1 MTSFVMAGLD
11 PAIHVFLL
19 LCRQDVDAR
28 DKPGHDE
35 LKRTSEPGFLMDL
48 IADHIS
54 HRFGALEVL
63 DDVSFT
69 VGSGEVVAIV
79 GPSGCGKST
88 LLSVLGGLLQPSAGR
103 AELRGAAPAD
113 SRNPLTFVFQDF
125 ALLPWCTVEQN
136 VEFPLLHMGLAVG
149 ERREIVSDA
158 LRRTSLADFRATY
171 PKQLSG
177 GMRQR
182 VGIARAL
189 AVRPAILLMDE
200 PLSALDSQTREL
212 LLEDFIRLLADGSMG
227 AVYVTHNLEEAVRL
241 ADRIVVLSRRPGR
254 VREIVSIPVSR
265 SERGDIN
272 GRGRLLALQS
282 ELWSLIREHAID
294 AEREVQHA

>member
-1 MTSFVMAGLD
+1 
-11 PAIHVFLL
+11 
-19 LCRQDVDAR
+19 
-28 DKPGHDE
+28 
-35 LKRTSEPGFLMDL
+35 MDL

-54 HRFGALEVL
+54 HRFGALDVL
-63 DDVSFT
+63 DKVSFR
-69 VGSGEVVAIV
+69 VASGEVVAIV

-88 LLSVLGGLLQPSAGR
+88 LLSILGGLLRPGEGR
-103 AELRGAAPAD
+103 AELRGAPPAD
-113 SRNPLTFVFQDF
+113 SLNPLTFVFQDF
-125 ALLPWCTVEQN
+125 ALLPWCTVAEN
-136 VEFPLLHMGLAVG
+136 VEFPLVHTSLNAA
-149 ERREIVSDA
+149 ERRAVVVDA
-158 LRRTSLADFRATY
+158 LRRTGLSDFRGTY

-189 AVRPAILLMDE
+189 AVKPAILLMDE

-212 LLEDFIRLLADGSMG
+212 LMEDFIRLLAADAMA

-254 VREIVSIPVSR
+254 VREVVSIPMTR
-265 SERGDIN
+265 DERGGIEA
-272 GRGRLLALQS
+272 RGKLIGLQN
-282 ELWSLIREHAID
+282 ELWSLIREEAID

>member
-1 MTSFVMAGLD
+1 
-11 PAIHVFLL
+11 
-19 LCRQDVDAR
+19 
-28 DKPGHDE
+28 
-35 LKRTSEPGFLMDL
+35 MDL

-54 HRFGALEVL
+54 HRFGSLDVL

-69 VGSGEVVAIV
+69 VGRGEVVAIV

-88 LLSVLGGLLQPSAGR
+88 LLQILGGLLTATRGEAR
-103 AELRGAAPAD
+103 LRGLPPAD
-113 SRNPLTFVFQDF
+113 SLNPLTFVFQDF
-125 ALLPWCTVEQN
+125 ALLPWATVAAN
-136 VEFPLLHMGLAVG
+136 VEFPLLHAKLSAS
-149 ERREIVSDA
+149 ERRALVDDA
-158 LRRTSLADFRATY
+158 LRRTGLTDFRGAY

-189 AVRPAILLMDE
+189 AVKPAILLMDE

-212 LLEDFIRLLADGSMG
+212 LLEDFIRLLADGAMG

-254 VREIVSIPVSR
+254 VREVVAIPLTR
-265 SERGDIN
+265 AERGAGHARDK
-272 GRGRLLALQS
+272 LLSLQD
-282 ELWSLIREHAID
+282 ELWSLIRDEAID

>member
-1 MTSFVMAGLD
+1 
-11 PAIHVFLL
+11 
-19 LCRQDVDAR
+19 
-28 DKPGHDE
+28 
-35 LKRTSEPGFLMDL
+35 MDL

-54 HRFGALEVL
+54 HRFGALDVL
-63 DDVSFT
+63 DKVSFT
-69 VGSGEVVAIV
+69 VASGEVVAIV

-88 LLSVLGGLLQPSAGR
+88 LLSILGGLLRPSEGQ
-103 AELRGAAPAD
+103 AELRGAPPAD
-113 SRNPLTFVFQDF
+113 SLNPLTFVFQDF
-125 ALLPWCTVEQN
+125 ALLPWCTVEAN
-136 VEFPLLHMGLAVG
+136 VEFPLAH
-149 ERREIVSDA
+149 
-158 LRRTSLADFRATY
+158 
-171 PKQLSG
+171 KQLSG

-212 LLEDFIRLLADGSMG
+212 LMEDFIGLLADGAMG

-254 VREIVSIPVSR
+254 VREIVEIPMTR
-265 SERGDIN
+265 AERGAIDA
-272 GRGRLLALQS
+272 RGKLLALQND
-282 ELWSLIREHAID
+282 LWSLIREEAID

>member
-1 MTSFVMAGLD
+1 
-11 PAIHVFLL
+11 
-19 LCRQDVDAR
+19 
-28 DKPGHDE
+28 
-35 LKRTSEPGFLMDL
+35 MDL

-54 HRFGALEVL
+54 HRFDALDVL

-69 VGSGEVVAIV
+69 VSSGEVVAIV

-88 LLSVLGGLLQPSAGR
+88 LLQVLGGLLQPSSGQ
-103 AELRGAAPAD
+103 AELRGAPPPD
-113 SRNPLTFVFQDF
+113 SLNPLTFVFQDF
-125 ALLPWCTVEQN
+125 ALMPWCTVEEN
-136 VEFPLLHMGLAVG
+136 VEFVLLHTGLSVTGRAAIVG
-149 ERREIVSDA
+149 DA
-158 LRRTSLADFRATY
+158 LRRTGLTDFRGAW

-212 LLEDFIRLLADGSMG
+212 LMEDFIGLLADGGMG
-227 AVYVTHNLEEAVRL
+227 AAYVTHNLEEAVRL

-254 VREIVSIPVSR
+254 VREIVSIPLTR
-265 SERGDIN
+265 AERGDIN
-272 GRGRLLALQS
+272 ARGELLALQS
-282 ELWSLIREHAID
+282 ELWSLIREEAID

>member
-1 MTSFVMAGLD
+1 
-11 PAIHVFLL
+11 
-19 LCRQDVDAR
+19 
-28 DKPGHDE
+28 
-35 LKRTSEPGFLMDL
+35 MDL

-54 HRFGALEVL
+54 HRFGALDVL

-69 VGSGEVVAIV
+69 VGTGEVVAIV

-88 LLSVLGGLLQPSAGR
+88 LLSILGGLLQPGAG
-103 AELRGAAPAD
+103 AAKLRGAPPAG
-113 SRNPLTFVFQDF
+113 SFNPLTFVFQDF
-125 ALLPWCTVEQN
+125 ALLPWSTVEAN
-136 VEFPLLHMGLAVG
+136 VEFPLLHAGLSIG
-149 ERREIVSDA
+149 ERHALVDDA
-158 LRRTSLADFRATY
+158 LRRTGLTDFRTTY

-212 LLEDFIRLLADGSMG
+212 LMEDFIRLLADGAMG

-254 VREIVSIPVSR
+254 VREVVAIPVTR
-265 SERGDIN
+265 SARGDI
-272 GRGRLLALQS
+272 GARGQLLALQND
-282 ELWSLIREHAID
+282 LWSLIRNEAID
-294 AEREVQHA
+294 AEREVQDA

>member
-1 MTSFVMAGLD
+1 
-11 PAIHVFLL
+11 
-19 LCRQDVDAR
+19 
-28 DKPGHDE
+28 
-35 LKRTSEPGFLMDL
+35 MDL

-54 HRFGALEVL
+54 HRFGALDVL

-69 VGSGEVVAIV
+69 VGAGEVVAIV

-88 LLSVLGGLLQPSAGR
+88 LLSILGGLVQPCLGG
-103 AELRGAAPAD
+103 AELRGAPP
-113 SRNPLTFVFQDF
+113 SESLNPLTFVFQDF
-125 ALLPWCTVEQN
+125 ALLPWCTAEAN
-136 VEFPLLHMGLAVG
+136 VEFPLLHAGLRPG
-149 ERREIVSDA
+149 ERKTIVDDA
-158 LRRTSLADFRATY
+158 MRRTGLSDFRSTF

-212 LLEDFIRLLADGSMG
+212 LMEDFIRLLADGAMG

-254 VREIVSIPVSR
+254 VREIVTIPLTR
-265 SERGDIN
+265 NERGEIHA
-272 GRGRLLALQS
+272 REKLLALQDD
-282 ELWSLIREHAID
+282 LWSLIREEAID

>member
-1 MTSFVMAGLD
+1 
-11 PAIHVFLL
+11 
-19 LCRQDVDAR
+19 
-28 DKPGHDE
+28 
-35 LKRTSEPGFLMDL
+35 MDL

-54 HRFGALEVL
+54 HRFGALDVL
-63 DDVSFT
+63 DAVSFE
-69 VGSGEVVAIV
+69 VAAGEVVAIV

-88 LLSVLGGLLQPSAGR
+88 LLSILGGLLRPAAGA
-103 AELRGAAPAD
+103 AELRGAPPAG
-113 SRNPLTFVFQDF
+113 SLNPLTFVFQDF
-125 ALLPWCTVEQN
+125 ALLPWCTVEAN
-136 VEFPLLHMGLAVG
+136 VDFPLLHVGLAPV
-149 ERREIVSDA
+149 ERRALVDDA
-158 LRRTSLADFRATY
+158 LRRTGLTDFRGAY

-189 AVRPAILLMDE
+189 VVRPAILLMDE

-212 LLEDFIRLLADGSMG
+212 LMEDFISLLADGTMG

-254 VREIVSIPVSR
+254 VREVVAIPMTR
-265 SERGDIN
+265 GERGAV
-272 GRGRLLALQS
+272 GARERLLSLQQDM
-282 ELWSLIREHAID
+282 WSLIRTEAID

>member
-1 MTSFVMAGLD
+1 
-11 PAIHVFLL
+11 
-19 LCRQDVDAR
+19 
-28 DKPGHDE
+28 
-35 LKRTSEPGFLMDL
+35 MDL

-54 HRFGALEVL
+54 HRFGALDVL
-63 DDVSFT
+63 DKVSFT
-69 VGSGEVVAIV
+69 VRAGEVVAIV

-88 LLSVLGGLLQPSAGR
+88 LLQILGGLLRPSQGQ
-103 AELRGAAPAD
+103 AELRGAPPAN
-113 SRNPLTFVFQDF
+113 SLNPLTFVFQDF
-125 ALLPWCTVEQN
+125 ALLPWCTVEEN
-136 VEFPLLHMGLAVG
+136 VEFPLVHTVVG
-149 ERREIVSDA
+149 DA
-158 LRRTSLADFRATY
+158 LRRTGLTDFCGAY

-212 LLEDFIRLLADGSMG
+212 LMEDFIGLLADGTMG

-254 VREIVSIPVSR
+254 VREIIDIPMTR
-265 SERGDIN
+265 AERGEITA
-272 GRGRLLALQS
+272 RGQLLAIQND
-282 ELWSLIREHAID
+282 LWSLIREEAID